1 MTATTSVFTA
11 IGQTIDNAT
20 NTFVV
25 DVATAT
31 IDKIYYWALGGLTLY
46 IVMYGYML
54 IFGKVQSPGGDG
66 LIKAAKVMIIG
77 VMALNADMYLN
88 GVVSA
93 LKGIEEG
100 LTAAFS

>member
-46 IVMYGYML
+46 IGASCKRRTAWGV
-54 IFGKVQSPGGDG
+54 FCGGRQRRRVR
-66 LIKAAKVMIIG
+66 AAISGM
-77 VMALNADMYLN
+77 MRLP
-88 GVVSA
+88 SQ
-93 LKGIEEG
+93 
-100 LTAAFS
+100 TS